1 MRNIHAQW
9 ALRCLLLLGLLA
21 WPERSTAQT
30 NSSRPSTSIQDG
42 LLDLNTAEASQLQQ
56 LPGMGANYAKRIVE
70 GRPYSAKNQLVA
82 RGVLPQAAYERIKDD
97 IVAHRAKSTAD
108 ARSSLPK

>member
-1 MRNIHAQW
+1 MRNIHASR
-9 ALRCLLLLGLLA
+9 AIHSLLLLGLFAL
-21 WPERSTAQT
+21 PERSIAQ
-30 NSSRPSTSIQDG
+30 NKSSRSSTSIQDG

-56 LPGMGANYAKRIVE
+56 LPGMGANYAKRILE

-97 IVAHRAKSTAD
+97 VVAHRAKSTAD
-108 ARSSLPK
+108 ERSSLPK